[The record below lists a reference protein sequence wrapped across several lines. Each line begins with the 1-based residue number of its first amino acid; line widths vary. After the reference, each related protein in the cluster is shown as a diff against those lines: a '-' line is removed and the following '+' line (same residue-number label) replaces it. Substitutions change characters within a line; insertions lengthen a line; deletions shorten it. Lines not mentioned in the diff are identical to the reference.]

1 MGGLFKDS
9 RAIVTRARERVKII
23 AGEEGLDV
31 QQRVRRA
38 SPPLSFFLP
47 SRVYTAA
54 TGHVHARD
62 RDWQLARPRD
72 LPSTLDPSPHPRG
85 RSRAFRVGAIIA
97 AGVPRPTHD
106 THAPPWW

>member
-85 RSRAFRVGAIIA
+85 RSLEHFGSGR
-97 AGVPRPTHD
+97 
-106 THAPPWW
+106 